1 MKLKMIELILCTKE
15 WIEMIKCLTYFI
27 TANNTI
33 SCESFKANA
42 THGTSW
48 SC

>member
-1 MKLKMIELILCTKE
+1 MKLKVIELILCAKKL
-15 WIEMIKCLTYFI
+15 IEMIKCLTYFI

-42 THGTSW
+42 THGTSR